1 MARFVVADKKVLTEV
16 IIPLIEKTP
25 VYGLQSITFFFNKNI
40 IKYSLKIKNNKTFK
54 LKNPKEIYISN
65 VKNIWK
71 DQTI

>member
-40 IKYSLKIKNNKTFK
+40 IKYSLKIAY
-54 LKNPKEIYISN
+54 L
-65 VKNIWK
+65 V
-71 DQTI
+71 